1 MKWSIKKAK
10 RFLLKVILYCFVG
23 SIVWVL
29 LYAVLP
35 VPLTPL
41 MVIRCAEQISEGEK
55 PGIYKDWVSY
65 NNISPNLPIAAVA
78 AEDQRF
84 TEHFGFDIESMKKAY
99 KSNKRGKKIRGGSTI
114 SQQVAKNAFLW
125 PSRTYLRKGMEAYFT
140 VLIELFWTKK
150 RIMTVYLNI
159 IEMGNG
165 VYGCEAASQY
175 YFKKDAKDLSR
186 EQAAG
191 IAAILPCPLKYSPMD
206 GGYVGR
212 RRSWILRQMRNL
224 GGELNYNEPITT
236 DDKK

>member
-1 MKWSIKKAK
+1 MKWSIKKVR
-10 RFLLKVILYCFVG
+10 RFLFKAILYCFIG

-35 VPLTPL
+35 VPITPL
-41 MVIRCAEQISEGEK
+41 MAIRCVEQMSDGKK
-55 PGIYKDWVSY
+55 PSIYKDWVPY
-65 NNISPNLPIAAVA
+65 KNISPNLPIAAVA

-84 TEHFGFDIESMKKAY
+84 TEHFGFDIASMKKAY

-140 VLIELFWTKK
+140 LLIEIFWTKK

-159 IEMGNG
+159 IEIGNG
-165 VYGCEAASQY
+165 VYGCEAASHY
-175 YFKKDAKDLSR
+175 YFKKNAKDLSR

-212 RRSWILRQMRNL
+212 RRNWILRQMRNL
-224 GGELNYNEPITT
+224 GGELNYDTPQSVN
-236 DDKK
+236 DKK